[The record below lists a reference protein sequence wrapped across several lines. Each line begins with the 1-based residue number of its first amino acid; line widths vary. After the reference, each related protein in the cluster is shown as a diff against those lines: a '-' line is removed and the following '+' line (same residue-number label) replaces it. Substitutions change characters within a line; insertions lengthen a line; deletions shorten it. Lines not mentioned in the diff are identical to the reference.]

1 MGLVQVRFVPPYLL
15 AAVAMATMLVGGRA
29 GARLST
35 LDEAIRGDAQ
45 ATEADGSLPL
55 AFEPNEGQARAG
67 VEFLARG
74 SGYGLALTRTG
85 RSSPCISRRS
95 PARVARSR
103 RQGRDAGLRLRFL
116 GANEGV
122 RLAAAA
128 RCRARSTTCSATIR
142 ASG

>member
-55 AFEPNEGQARAG
+55 AFEPNQGQAGAG
-67 VEFLARG
+67 VAFLARG
-74 SGYGLALTRTG
+74 AGYGLALTRTG
-85 RSSPCISRRS
+85 RSSPCISPS
-95 PARVARSR
+95 PVAVARQSR
-103 RQGRDAGLRLRFL
+103 
-116 GANEGV
+116 
-122 RLAAAA
+122 
-128 RCRARSTTCSATIR
+128 
-142 ASG
+142 

>member
-45 ATEADGSLPL
+45 ATEAYGSLPL

-85 RSSPCISRRS
+85 AILALHKP
-95 PARVARSR
+95 PVTDARGTVT
-103 RQGRDAGLRLRFL
+103 RQGR
-116 GANEGV
+116 
-122 RLAAAA
+122 AAASGSASSARTRAFGWPLPA